1 MKFENIAKYLFSAI
15 SITVV
20 SLIFLFNTF
29 KTRADSD
36 KETDSVKSHFE
47 KRLDRI
53 EDKLD
58 RLIENNHKR

>member
-1 MKFENIAKYLFSAI
+1 MKVESIARYLFSAI

-20 SLIFLFNTF
+20 VLIFMFNTF

-36 KETDSVKSHFE
+36 KETDTVKSHFE

-58 RLIENNHKR
+58 RLIENRR

>member
-1 MKFENIAKYLFSAI
+1 MKIESIAKYLFSAI

-20 SLIFLFNTF
+20 VLIFMFNTF

-36 KETDSVKSHFE
+36 KESDAVKSHFE

-58 RLIENNHKR
+58 RIIENRN

>member
-1 MKFENIAKYLFSAI
+1 LKFENIAKYLFSAI

>member
-1 MKFENIAKYLFSAI
+1 MKFENVAKYLFSAI